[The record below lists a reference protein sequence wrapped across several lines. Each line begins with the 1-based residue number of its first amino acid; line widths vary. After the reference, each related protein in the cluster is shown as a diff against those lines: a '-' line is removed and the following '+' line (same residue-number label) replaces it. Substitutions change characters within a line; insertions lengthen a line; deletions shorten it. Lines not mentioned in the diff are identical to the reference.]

1 MEAGE
6 IGENREN
13 WFALDSGRDEVIHG
27 AEEGRKVLENLSD
40 ADDGDLLI
48 IHHDFDSGS
57 AHERATH
64 AEDVNVEALLQRSG
78 ELSSIH
84 VAGSFTGG
92 EEEGERGH
100 GLWSVARRLG
110 RRKISGPHGGMR
122 AVAVVQFLVFVLELV
137 ETEVDAAEREKFLM
151 GARFETV
158 EDRELVEETM
168 DWERHLILGFLSD
181 KVAGMVSQL
190 FADASKKRWEHI
202 AQRIEHTLKDEEV
215 AMLIIREGHMVQF
228 PQDVEVFIVSP
239 PSLNELHR
247 WLRERQEKAEREEL
261 AREEAQEKSTSP
273 APKTADDLR
282 AELER
287 MEPKSDSNGDTRV

>member
-1 MEAGE
+1 M
-6 IGENREN
+6 
-13 WFALDSGRDEVIHG
+13 
-27 AEEGRKVLENLSD
+27 AEELGKIEKPEAAQFKGKKKLYLVPLLYSWQDAPPEYSEKLTLYWQQVREHIANLESRIG
-40 ADDGDLLI
+40 AVKIVYHESI
-48 IHHDFDSGS
+48 I
-57 AHERATH
+57 A
-64 AEDVNVEALLQRSG
+64 SG
-78 ELSSIH
+78 EEGLKILERLNPSSH
-84 VAGSFTGG
+84 
-92 EEEGERGH
+92 
-100 GLWSVARRLG
+100 
-110 RRKISGPHGGMR
+110 
-122 AVAVVQFLVFVLELV
+122 QLV
-137 ETEVDAAEREKFLM
+137 REKFLM